1 MAILPVSSVSFKNNN
16 VNFKSSNNNE
26 ETEMVSTPIISE
38 APKAIPVM
46 VLMALSPSLLN
57 AAVPK
62 TMEESSN
69 TPKVVMVEDAPE
81 QEISEATY
89 VMSPELQETQQSSA
103 PFGWPQLKNH
113 NIKYTLHGQ
122 SRMFDYDMIYTTGQF
137 NDRGNN
143 VSNVYLIPRD
153 NNRPNSVHTQP
164 HEVLEIIYHDIGDK
178 DEFCGAKVFEYL
190 LDKNGNEIG
199 KMWSEVPMDRNSA
212 QTLIYL
218 VTDHS
223 KWDNDTNIK
232 IRKVNTSK
240 LLTPRYE
247 EY

>member
-103 PFGWPQLKNH
+103 PFGWEMFNTT
-113 NIKYTLHGQ
+113 NIKYTAPAKCNGA
-122 SRMFDYDMIYTTGQF
+122 DYTVVYTSFKKDPASVDYIYLVKSS
-137 NDRGNN
+137 GNKPNRN
-143 VSNVYLIPRD
+143 VNANP
-153 NNRPNSVHTQP
+153 P
-164 HEVLEIIYHDIGDK
+164 EIARLIYHDLGENDFLEAVVNEDVINKEGKVAAQIRRGVRLDDK
-178 DEFCGAKVFEYL
+178 T
-190 LDKNGNEIG
+190 
-199 KMWSEVPMDRNSA
+199 A
-212 QTLIYL
+212 QDLIYL
-218 VTDHS
+218 IENKS
-223 KWDNDTNIK
+223 KWKNETNIK
-232 IRKVNTSK
+232 IASTQSTELRPYTD
-240 LLTPRYE
+240 R
-247 EY
+247 